1 MESFSKRNIFSC
13 AWAGVAWPMSI
24 NRLNVRVK
32 IYAEMFFRLVIVN
45 VGIDNDDGIDDVSHA
60 PYGSDVVEIRGLTV
74 YGFKVLETFLADVD
88 AVGIVMPGLVAQQ
101 DEESI
106 FWLHIADG
114 QFKTGGG

>member
-1 MESFSKRNIFSC
+1 
-13 AWAGVAWPMSI
+13 
-24 NRLNVRVK
+24 
-32 IYAEMFFRLVIVN
+32 
-45 VGIDNDDGIDDVSHA
+45 
-60 PYGSDVVEIRGLTV
+60 VVEIRGLTV